1 MEKTFAKPKL
11 VPIAP
16 LPQVLHGQRDRL
28 RKMMA
33 GRCALPDSPI
43 PPKLANR
50 IADWILMM
58 VSYRANE
65 RRKAGGKPW
74 ENQEVLQED
83 IARSAEMIE
92 LVFIAAKEE
101 AVPPPDL
108 LVARTAMND
117 S

>member
-1 MEKTFAKPKL
+1 MQKSNI

-16 LPQVLHGQRDRL
+16 LPQVLHGQRDKL
-28 RKMMA
+28 RRMMQ

-50 IADWILMM
+50 VADWILMM

-65 RRKAGGKPW
+65 RRKAGKQPW
-74 ENQEVLQED
+74 ENAEVLQED

-92 LVFIAAKEE
+92 VLFVAAKEE

-108 LVARTAMND
+108 MIARTAMND
-117 S
+117 A